1 MQISIEFHGVLR
13 RLAGMDQT
21 SLHVS
26 DAAPVSEV
34 ITALEN
40 KLPTLSEILE
50 VTACAVGDQLVHRH
64 SPLSNGD
71 RLILIPPVSGG

>member
-21 SLHVS
+21 LLDVT
-26 DAAPVSEV
+26 DTALVSEV
-34 ITALEN
+34 IAALEN
-40 KLPTLSEILE
+40 KLPGLSEILE
-50 VTACAVGDQLVHRH
+50 VTACAVGDELVHRNAA
-64 SPLSNGD
+64 LSDGD